1 MTAIERV
8 RDALSSRGSKIEDQ
22 GRDRFVAQCPSH
34 EDGRPSLSVRQ
45 GDRGVLLYCFAG
57 CTSKDV
63 AADLGL
69 SVTDLFDSDRIDYRY
84 QDSSGKVVTT
94 VRRTPDKDG
103 KDFRQSGKTKWEKG
117 TRPLYRLPEVVQ
129 AVRDGRPVYLTEGEK
144 DAESVLLAGGVATT
158 TAGGASNPHVSDLSP
173 LGGADVRLI
182 PDQDSE
188 GEKYA
193 AKVSGLLGEVGA
205 RVSVWRV
212 RAGKDFADH
221 YAAGFGLEDL
231 EEVTTSEDREEEYPE
246 PPGED
251 HDDGR
256 TVTLTPASQVRPKVV
271 HWLWE
276 GRLPKG
282 MVTLLAGRQGLG
294 KSTLCTWLGARVTR
308 GDLGHDGP
316 GTVLWVTAEEDYGY
330 NVVPRLIAAGADL
343 ERVQF
348 MEMRLPSGGTTTP
361 DLPMDTAKVEQA
373 IRETGAVL
381 LVVDPLV
388 SVLNGK
394 LDSHKDHSVRQALD
408 PLFRVARDT
417 DTTILGLMHLGKS
430 RQGDFTDRVLGST
443 GFTAAARSVLA
454 LIVDPDDP
462 EERRLCLGLSKTNY
476 ASKHEVP
483 TLSLQVVSAEVQ
495 VGEETARVGK
505 VEMLGETTRS
515 MSDLL
520 ADSDDQGDRSEGDE
534 AEVWLRSYLEE
545 RGGEAPSGD
554 IRRDCQ
560 KDGISIDALKRRK
573 KKMGIRSEKSGYQG
587 KFMWVLPEA
596 VTSAGNG
603 DDQDQEDREEK
614 HDPDLCQVHECVSPG
629 VDVVP
634 LDGKRW
640 NLCTIH
646 ATDPALPFT
655 LGGQRTLMEGET
667 A

>member
-8 RDALSSRGSKIEDQ
+8 RDALSSRGSRIEEQ
-22 GRDRFVAQCPSH
+22 GRDRFVAQCPTH
-34 EDGRPSLSVRQ
+34 DDGRPSLSVRQ
-45 GDRGVLLYCFAG
+45 GDRGVLLWCFAG
-57 CTSKDV
+57 CHRKEI

-69 SVTDLFDSDRIDYRY
+69 QESDLFDSDRIDYRY
-84 QDSSGKVVTT
+84 RDQTGKVVTT

-117 TRPLYRLPEVVQ
+117 TRPLYRLPEVLQ
-129 AVRDGRPVYLTEGEK
+129 AVKDGRPVYFSEGEK
-144 DAESVLLAGGVATT
+144 DAEALVLAGVTATT
-158 TAGGASNPHVSDLSP
+158 TAGGASNPHMTDLSP
-173 LGGADVRLI
+173 LAGGDVRLV
-182 PDQDSE
+182 PDQDTE

-193 AKVSGLLGEVGA
+193 AKVSGLLEEVGA
-205 RVSVWRV
+205 AHVSVWRV
-212 RAGKDFADH
+212 QAGKDFADH
-221 YAAGFGLEDL
+221 YAAGFGVEQL
-231 EEVTTSEDREEEYPE
+231 EEVTTSEDREEDHSE
-246 PPGED
+246 PPEETE
-251 HDDGR
+251 DDGR

-294 KSTLCTWLGARVTR
+294 KSTLCTWLAARVTR
-308 GDLGHDGP
+308 GDLGPSGP
-316 GTVLWVTAEEDYGY
+316 GTVLWVTGEEDYGY
-330 NVVPRLIAAGADL
+330 NVVPRLMAAGADL
-343 ERVQF
+343 DLVQF
-348 MEMRLPSGGTTTP
+348 MEMELPTGGTTTP
-361 DLPMDTAKVEQA
+361 DLPMDTAKVERA

-417 DTTILGLMHLGKS
+417 NTTILGLMHLGKS
-430 RQGDFTDRVLGST
+430 KQGDFTDRVLGST

-495 VGEETARVGK
+495 VGEETAKVGK
-505 VEMLGETTRS
+505 VEMLGVTTRS

-520 ADSDDQGDRSEGDE
+520 ADSDDQGDRSERDE

-545 RGGEAPSGD
+545 SGGEAPSGD
-554 IRRDCQ
+554 IRKDCQ
-560 KDGISIDALKRRK
+560 RDGISYEVLKKRK
-573 KKMGIRSEKSGYQG
+573 KKMGIRSEKSGFQG

-603 DDQDQEDREEK
+603 DDQDDREEK
-614 HDPDLCQVHECVSPG
+614 QDPDLCQVHECSSPG

-640 NLCTIH
+640 NLCHVH
-646 ATDPALPFT
+646 ATDPALPLL
-655 LGGQRTLMEGET
+655 LGGQRTLTEEKS

>member
-8 RDALSSRGSKIEDQ
+8 RDALTSRGSRIEDQ
-22 GRDRFVAQCPSH
+22 GRDRFVAQCPTH
-34 EDGRPSLSVRQ
+34 DDGRPSLSVRQ

-57 CTSKDV
+57 CHRKEI

-69 SVTDLFDSDRIDYRY
+69 QESDLFDSDRIDYRY
-84 QDSSGKVVTT
+84 QDQTGKVVTT

-129 AVRDGRPVYLTEGEK
+129 AVKDGRPVYLSEGEK
-144 DAESVLLAGGVATT
+144 DSEALVLAGVVATT
-158 TAGGASNPHVSDLSP
+158 TAGGASNPHMTDMSP
-173 LGGADVRLI
+173 LAGADVRLV
-182 PDQDSE
+182 PDQDTE

-193 AKVSGLLGEVGA
+193 AKVSGLLEEIGA
-205 RVSVWRV
+205 RVTVWKV
-212 RAGKDFADH
+212 QAGKDFADH
-221 YAAGFGLEDL
+221 YAAGFGVEDL
-231 EEVTTSEDREEEYPE
+231 EEVTTSEDREEEHSE
-246 PPGED
+246 TSGETE
-251 HDDGR
+251 DDGR

-294 KSTLCTWLGARVTR
+294 KSTLCTWLAARVTR

-430 RQGDFTDRVLGST
+430 KQGDFTDRVLGST

-495 VGEETARVGK
+495 VGAETARVGK

-520 ADSDDQGDRSEGDE
+520 ADSDDQGDRSERDE
-534 AEVWLRSYLEE
+534 AEVWLRSYLED
-545 RGGEAPSGD
+545 RGGEAAAGD

-560 KDGISIDALKRRK
+560 KDGISYEVLKKRK
-573 KKMGIRSEKSGYQG
+573 KKMGVRSEKSGFQG
-587 KFMWVLPEA
+587 QFMWVLPEA

-603 DDQDQEDREEK
+603 DDQDQDREEK
-614 HDPDLCQVHECVSPG
+614 HDPDLCQVHECSSPG

-640 NLCTIH
+640 TLCRVH
-646 ATDPALPFT
+646 AVDPALPLI
-655 LGGQRTLMEGET
+655 LGGQRTLSEEMS